1 MGAGKSGVWPCGYL
15 LIKSSKKSNSKMKS
29 LLTRIRTINPALYYC
44 GLGHLALLVLMVVI
58 AQFDHRQLL
67 GINLWIKPMKFAIS
81 IAIYCLTWSLL
92 LQYLPFVRLKK
103 RFANFTVFAL
113 VFEMVAIGTQAA
125 RGELSHFN
133 TSSPYNALLFTL
145 MGIVIVSQTL
155 FALYMG
161 LMFFKAKAEQLTP
174 ALLWAIRLATVMA
187 AIFAL
192 EGGLMASRLAHTV
205 GPVDGGPGL
214 PLFNWS
220 TIAGDLRVAH
230 FMGLHALQ
238 IIPLFVVFTG
248 IKKAKPVIVFSSL
261 YFVVVSL
268 VFYNAMLGRPV
279 F

>member
-1 MGAGKSGVWPCGYL
+1 
-15 LIKSSKKSNSKMKS
+15 MKS